1 MSVLQINKYSIALSR
16 LITFHVILPHDAIPM
31 MIEGNKN
38 YERKPK
44 TLYLLHGFS
53 GNTTDWLYGSRIQEL
68 AMQYNLAVVLPSGEN
83 SFYLNGK
90 GTGRAYETFVGVEL
104 PDYCTK
110 TFGFSDKPEDNF
122 IGGLSMGG
130 FGAIHTALK
139 YPKRF
144 GKMFGLSSA
153 MIQYDIAGMKPGE
166 KNEIADY
173 DYYLQVFGNL
183 EHLDTSENNPD
194 YLIREKKKRG
204 EKIQPVFM
212 ACGTEDFILKN
223 NRVFRDFLNSQ
234 NVDLTYYESEGIHDW
249 KFWNQYLE
257 PAICWG
263 LEEKVEEK
271 EDENY

>member
-16 LITFHVILPHDAIPM
+16 LITFHVILPDDAIPM

-257 PAICWG
+257 TAICWG

>member
-16 LITFHVILPHDAIPM
+16 LITFHVILPDDAIPM

-263 LEEKVEEK
+263 LEENVEEK

>member
-16 LITFHVILPHDAIPM
+16 LITFHVILPDDAIPM

-271 EDENY
+271 EDETY